1 MKTISRILIV
11 LLIVG
16 VPLAALS
23 NPGEGRE
30 HGRMMKGLDLTDEQQ
45 AQVQQLRLEHQKEM
59 MTLNDEMHS
68 LRTQMK
74 LLTTEDKP
82 STSEIETLA
91 GKIGTAARSIALA
104 KANHRLDVRKLLTDE
119 QKVKFDIMTLHRGD
133 RRGHR
138 GLDRPAPP
146 APPGY
151 HQEGP
156 GENMK
161 HRSAR

>member
-91 GKIGTAARSIALA
+91 GKIGTAQVCCDQVGIF
-104 KANHRLDVRKLLTDE
+104 
-119 QKVKFDIMTLHRGD
+119 QI
-133 RRGHR
+133 
-138 GLDRPAPP
+138 
-146 APPGY
+146 
-151 HQEGP
+151 GP
-156 GENMK
+156 GKIGIGQICFRQANIAENGPG
-161 HRSAR
+161 